1 MEETERLENRLEL
14 IIPADPNYVKIVR
27 MAMAGLGNILNLDIE
42 EIENLKL
49 AAGEACYNVFY
60 DVNSSG
66 TGIRVAAD
74 ARDGLITLRIGRIS
88 TPGELPPPVAEGED
102 EDNALERDISKILLG
117 QLMDSV
123 EFSQESGGT
132 TITMTKQGKPR

>member
-1 MEETERLENRLEL
+1 MKETERGENHLEL
-14 IIPADPNYVKIVR
+14 IIPADLNYIKIVR

-60 DVNSSG
+60 DMG
-66 TGIRVAAD
+66 PAAAGGIRIVAD
-74 ARDGLITLRIGRIS
+74 ADGGLVTLRIEHCAVPS
-88 TPGELPPPVAEGED
+88 AADSPTDEND

-117 QLMDSV
+117 QLMDTV
-123 EFSQESGGT
+123 EFMEDGGGLN
-132 TITMTKQGKPR
+132 IVMSKKGRPR